1 MKYKVTLNNK
11 VYEVEVE
18 KGEAIILDEYE
29 ATAPQ
34 VSSAPVAQPAPA
46 VSQSAPAPV
55 AAPAVNASANAVKSP
70 LPGVVV
76 QIKAQVGQAVK
87 AGDEVVI
94 IEAMK
99 MENEIVAPRDGTI
112 TQIYA
117 QKGSSV
123 VAGAPLFEI
132 A

>member
-11 VYEVEVE
+11 TYEVEVE
-18 KGEAIILDEYE
+18 KGEAIIIDEYE
-29 ATAPQ
+29 AVAPKATTATPAPVVAPTAPT
-34 VSSAPVAQPAPA
+34 A
-46 VSQSAPAPV
+46 SAPATPV
-55 AAPAVNASANAVKSP
+55 ANASANAVKAP

-76 QIKAQVGQAVK
+76 QVKAQVGQAVK

-99 MENEIVAPRDGTI
+99 MENEIVAPRAGTI
-112 TQIYA
+112 TAIYA

-123 VAGAPLFEI
+123 TAGAPLFEI

>member
-11 VYEVEVE
+11 TYEVEVE

-29 ATAPQ
+29 AVAPKATTA
-34 VSSAPVAQPAPA
+34 
-46 VSQSAPAPV
+46 APAPV
-55 AAPAVNASANAVKSP
+55 VASTAPVASAPATPVANASANAVKAP

-76 QIKAQVGQAVK
+76 QVKAQVGQAVK

-99 MENEIVAPRDGTI
+99 MENEIVAPRAGTI
-112 TQIYA
+112 TAIYA

-123 VAGAPLFEI
+123 TAGAPLFEI

>member
-11 VYEVEVE
+11 IYEVEVE

-34 VSSAPVAQPAPA
+34 AT
-46 VSQSAPAPV
+46 SAPAPV
-55 AAPAVNASANAVKSP
+55 APAPAPQATAPATPVANASANAVKSP

-76 QIKAQVGQAVK
+76 QVKVQVGQAVK

>member
-29 ATAPQ
+29 AA
-34 VSSAPVAQPAPA
+34 SPAPA
-46 VSQSAPAPV
+46 AAPVAPV
-55 AAPAVNASANAVKSP
+55 AASVASAPQAAPAAPATNASANAVKAP

-112 TQIYA
+112 TAIYA

-123 VAGAPLFEI
+123 TAGAPLFDI